1 MPVSAISNIV
11 FAIGITEF
19 LACIIARKFIFQS
32 ESYTRTV
39 EAFGRAKWR
48 RDKTAASLVIKQS
61 NPKSQKAAEKEAKKL
76 AKEKNGGSDDGED
89 KQDEKG
95 DENDAE
101 EEDEVF
107 YGAPDDHA
115 WTDASHAIKES
126 EKNKDDGPDTSV
138 SYSLAAHHRSLNAS
152 LNSTCN

>member
-1 MPVSAISNIV
+1 MSSNFI
-11 FAIGITEF
+11 
-19 LACIIARKFIFQS
+19 KFC
-32 ESYTRTV
+32 
-39 EAFGRAKWR
+39 
-48 RDKTAASLVIKQS
+48 KTAA
-61 NPKSQKAAEKEAKKL
+61 KAKMDEEEENKEDGGDDDGMVVENEELDENAKKKAEKAAKKARKAEKEAKKL

-95 DENDAE
+95 DKNNAE

-138 SYSLAAHHRSLNAS
+138 SYTLAAHHTSLNAS

>member
-1 MPVSAISNIV
+1 MDEENQEDGGDDDGMVVENEELDEKAKKK
-11 FAIGITEF
+11 AEK
-19 LACIIARKFIFQS
+19 AAKKARK
-32 ESYTRTV
+32 
-39 EAFGRAKWR
+39 
-48 RDKTAASLVIKQS
+48 
-61 NPKSQKAAEKEAKKL
+61 AEKEAKKL

-95 DENDAE
+95 DKHDV

-115 WTDASHAIKES
+115 WTDSSHAIKES

-138 SYSLAAHHRSLNAS
+138 SYTVAAHHTSLNAS
-152 LNSTCN
+152 LNLPATDYHMHFSLYS